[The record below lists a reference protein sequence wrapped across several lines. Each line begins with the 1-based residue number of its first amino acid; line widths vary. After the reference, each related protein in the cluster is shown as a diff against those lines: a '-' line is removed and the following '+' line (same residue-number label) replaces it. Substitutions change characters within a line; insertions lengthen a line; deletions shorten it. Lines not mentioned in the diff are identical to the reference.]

1 MVSYGSFI
9 SKYKQF
15 ETLNETTYTAFLPD
29 VLAEINRVSTWGDLK
44 DRATEL
50 LLGHVISIADPDD
63 QSSKN
68 VSEVE
73 VEDRRYRVAFADAMG
88 DLSGTWFGVEYERL
102 LKLVSGQGTIATS
115 SKRGNTFVGQRGLP
129 IALKW

>member
-1 MVSYGSFI
+1 MVTYAGFI
-9 SKYKQF
+9 TKYKQF
-15 ETLNETTYTAFLPD
+15 ESLDGATYAAFLPD
-29 VLAEINRVSTWGDLK
+29 VLAEINRVPTWGDLK

-73 VEDRRYRVAFADAMG
+73 VEDRRYRVAFQDAMG

-102 LKLVSGQGTIATS
+102 LKLVSGQGAVATS
-115 SKRGNTFVGQRGLP
+115 SKRGNSFVGQRTLP
-129 IALKW
+129 IKLEW